1 MSINKVLSFLRKQG
15 VLAISNNK
23 RIDTEL
29 ATSYLAILFESDKYS
44 DQHVSNKD
52 YFAKSVKN
60 AFLYFDCN
68 GFVYKIYTSLCYFF
82 DELLS
87 KEDYYLLADKLI
99 HKISGTKHLS
109 KYINM
114 IAFAKNCKLD
124 FDPSLIEF
132 KKTEGMIL
140 KDEKSFL
147 SALKRDFHFKR
158 IVLCYDQLP
167 GLFIFDTSKTFLD
180 LDKDIYVYFFDVKGE
195 TYQFDDEGV
204 QINKRKKTI
213 TVSLPMRSNVLI
225 SNSPIVRRVVQT
237 LDDKTRELEKA
248 KAQENKTDKEHNLF
262 NVKKQETTSQTQ
274 AKQAIKKEQTAIKQE
289 QKPQEDI
296 KRKIFTSKEIRANN
310 KLLAIEKEGLK
321 KAITSI
327 YSGKFF
333 FYPAISAGRY
343 KLSNDHLKT
352 LDLTHGFFMKGFKLQ
367 TYELLN
373 DKVKI
378 LGKLADG
385 TIAYEVKQDCHVV
398 VFARKNPKV
407 RVRKKVVN

>member
-1 MSINKVLSFLRKQG
+1 MSINKVLSFLKKQG

-29 ATSYLAILFESDKYS
+29 AASYLAILFESDKYS
-44 DQHVSNKD
+44 DQHISNKD

-82 DELLS
+82 DEILS
-87 KEDYYLLADKLI
+87 KEDYYLLADKLV
-99 HKISGTKHLS
+99 HKINTTKHLS

-114 IAFAKNCKLD
+114 TAFTKNCKLD

-140 KDEKSFL
+140 KDEKAFL

-195 TYQFDDEGV
+195 TYQFDNEGI

-213 TVSLPMRSNVLI
+213 TVSLPMRSNVIL

-248 KAQENKTDKEHNLF
+248 NAQKNKVKETSNLF
-262 NVKKQETTSQTQ
+262 DGKKQETTSQALT
-274 AKQAIKKEQTAIKQE
+274 KREITKEKMSIKEE
-289 QKPQEDI
+289 RKPQEGI
-296 KRKIFTSKEIRANN
+296 KRRRFTAKEIRAHN
-310 KLLAIEKEGLK
+310 KLLAREKEGLK

-343 KLSNDHLKT
+343 KLSNAHLKT
-352 LDLTHGFFMKGFKLQ
+352 LDLTYGFYMRGFNLQ

-378 LGKLADG
+378 LGKLNDG
-385 TIAYEVKQDCHVV
+385 TIVYEVKQDCHVV
-398 VFARKNPKV
+398 VFSGNNPK
-407 RVRKKVVN
+407 K